1 MRYGFFK
8 ALKDRRAPRDHAE
21 RSDAWLG
28 GLAAGAGGA
37 PAAGVVAGSHLA
49 TTMGWRPV
57 EVLCAGDRVLTFDN
71 GLQPIS
77 AVRRA
82 ALAPS
87 AETPPWLRPLIA
99 PAGALGNRDRLI
111 LLSEQAVIVES
122 DHAEAAC
129 GEPFVLVPAGM
140 LEGWRGIARAA
151 ASEPLDVVTLE
162 FEDEQIVYANGWG
175 LLHCPRSETARVVTL
190 HPRGQ
195 PGAAYRRMSRLRL
208 HDVVCDLHA
217 RDAARPIGADQAA
230 SERAASSG

>member
-1 MRYGFFK
+1 MRYGFLK
-8 ALKDRRAPRDHAE
+8 ALKDRRAPRGHAE

-28 GLAAGAGGA
+28 GLAAGAGGM

-57 EVLCAGDRVLTFDN
+57 EALCAGDRVLTFDN
-71 GLQPIS
+71 GLQPIT

-87 AETPPWLRPLIA
+87 AEIPPRLRPLVV
-99 PAGALGNRDRLI
+99 PAGALGNRDPLI
-111 LLSEQAVIVES
+111 LLSEQTVIVES

-129 GEPFVLVPAGM
+129 GDPFVLVPAGM

-151 ASEPLDVVTLE
+151 APEPFDVVTLE

-175 LLHCPRSETARVVTL
+175 LLHCPGREKTRVVAL

-195 PGAAYRRMSRLRL
+195 PGTAYRRMSRLRL

-217 RDAARPIGADQAA
+217 QDAARPVRTDQAA
-230 SERAASSG
+230 SERAAASG